1 MREPERLNERR
12 LHQAGSS
19 QMTRLGPLKNLTHSI
34 AGIDVSARVLDIS
47 IASMTGDF
55 ASSSF
60 ANEDDAIKK
69 LIKMFLKHGVQTV
82 VLEATGGL
90 ELRVWRALEKAGI
103 AVAQVNPRQIRDF
116 AKSTGE
122 LAKTDKID
130 ARIIA
135 RYGAVMRPRISTLP
149 SENMMEIKSLAT
161 RRRQLTEILKAEK
174 NRRTRSQSRLAAKDI
189 DELIADLE
197 KRIAKLQD
205 EIKRLIEM
213 DRTLA
218 DKRDLLTSMTG
229 VGQVTAYT
237 LISELPEL
245 GNLGRSQI
253 AKLAGLAPLND
264 DSGTRRGVRY
274 IWGGRAVVR
283 QPLYMAAT
291 AARQHCP
298 PFKRYFERLL
308 AKGKPYKVAMIALM
322 RKMLTILNAMVKTNT
337 RFIAN

>member
-1 MREPERLNERR
+1 
-12 LHQAGSS
+12 
-19 QMTRLGPLKNLTHSI
+19 MTRLDPLKNLSHSV
-34 AGIDVSARVLDIS
+34 AGIDVSGRVLDIAYPIKS
-47 IASMTGDF
+47 GGF

-69 LIKMFLKHGVQTV
+69 QIRTLLRHGVKTV

-90 ELRVWRALEKAGI
+90 ELRVWRALEEAGI

-116 AKSTGE
+116 AKSTGQ

-130 ARIIA
+130 ARMIA
-135 RYGAVMRPRISTLP
+135 RYGAVMRPRISELP
-149 SENMMEIKSLAT
+149 SENMMEIKSLAA
-161 RRRQLTEILKAEK
+161 RRRQLTEVLKAEK
-174 NRRTRSQSRLAAKDI
+174 NRRTRTQSSFAAKDI
-189 DELIADLE
+189 DDLIVDLK
-197 KRIAKLQD
+197 KRIARTQA
-205 EIKRLIEM
+205 EIERLIEA
-213 DRTLA
+213 DRSLA

-229 VGQVTAYT
+229 IGQVTAHT

-245 GNLGRSQI
+245 GTLGRGQI

-298 PFKRYFERLL
+298 PLKRYFERLL
-308 AKGKPYKVAMIALM
+308 AKGKAYKVALIALM
-322 RKMLTILNAMVKTNT
+322 RKMLAILNAMVKTNT
-337 RFIAN
+337 RFKAA